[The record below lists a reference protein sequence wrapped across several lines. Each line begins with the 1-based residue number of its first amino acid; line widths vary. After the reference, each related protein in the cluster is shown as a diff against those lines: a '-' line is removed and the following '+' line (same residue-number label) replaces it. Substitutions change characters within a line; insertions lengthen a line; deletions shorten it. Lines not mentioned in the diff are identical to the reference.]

1 MIARFKWLARVVLA
15 VAVSCVAIAIDPTAS
30 TAQVAG
36 EIRGRVTEPE
46 SAKPVP
52 NGRVEVSG
60 RSDVIRTNAD
70 GAYVARGIEPG
81 TYTVTIRALGYA
93 PSSQEVVVRNGQ
105 TTLLDASLAAR
116 VTTLADV
123 QTRVA
128 RDTNALNTTVI
139 DRTTIEQSG
148 KRDLGEVIQAA
159 PGVVVTQS
167 GGPGQPSSI
176 SIRGSS
182 SNQVLVLVDGVPLN
196 STISGSAD
204 LSRISLESIESVTVR
219 TGAQSARYGPRAM
232 AGVVEIVT
240 RKSRREATLFARA
253 GSIGE
258 KSTSVNVGNS
268 KEVGDHNVG
277 AFINADYRTVDG
289 DFSYTLPALR
299 GGGRATRIN
308 SASTS
313 KQLLSGV
320 SLDGGFGSG
329 SLRLNWMETRRGLAG
344 TIIQPSSTGR
354 QGSSRL
360 SVGGSAQGQA
370 GRFGWTVATDV
381 TNETG
386 TYNDNAPPFG
396 KPFNDTIQA
405 TGYTFSASTSAG
417 RQTANASMGVEVR
430 ALDVSSTM
438 LAPGAPHWQR
448 LDGLWGNTRAS
459 RALASQLTLDA
470 ELSGRVDHTSLTGD
484 VVFSP
489 RGSLRLSHRALA
501 ASVSLGS
508 GFAPPTLSDQFFNE
522 GVQVRANPALRPERT
537 RQDLEGRLTLRDTR
551 IAFVDLGSEVA
562 AYRSNIDG
570 MILWFPD
577 FRFIWSPTNYD
588 VKRSGWEATGKI
600 GIPRLNIEARGTLN
614 HSDVTYT
621 GGILSGQIAYRPKE
635 SANLAFAFAPDL
647 FRVDVMSRYVGTR
660 RTVPSTRLNSLSPYW
675 MSDVRVSTSFSA
687 MHWAFTPAV
696 GVDNAL
702 NATAAMLVDYPFPP
716 RTWNVS
722 LRVRRSTSQ

>member
-1 MIARFKWLARVVLA
+1 MVGLSRLVSAGVSRAM
-15 VAVSCVAIAIDPTAS
+15 VAAAMTLLPATALTQVS
-30 TAQVAG
+30 G
-36 EIRGRVTEPE
+36 EIRGRVTDGE
-46 SAKPVP
+46 SSKPVP
-52 NGRVEVSG
+52 YGRVEVSG
-60 RSDVIRTNAD
+60 RADVIRTNAD
-70 GAYVARGIEPG
+70 GAYIARGIEPG
-81 TYTVTIRALGYA
+81 TYVVVIRALGYA
-93 PSSQEVVVRNGQ
+93 AHSREVTVRNGQ
-105 TTLLDASLAAR
+105 TTLLDVALAAR
-116 VTTLADV
+116 VTSLAEVETRDV
-123 QTRVA
+123 
-128 RDTNALNTTVI
+128 RDTSALNTTVI
-139 DRTTIEQSG
+139 NRTAIEQSG
-148 KRDLGEVIQAA
+148 RRDLGEVIQAA

-167 GGPGQPSSI
+167 GGPGQPQSI
-176 SIRGSS
+176 SIRGSG

-204 LSRISLESIESVTVR
+204 LSRIPLESVESVTVR

-232 AGVVEIVT
+232 AGVVEIIT
-240 RKSRREATLFARA
+240 RRSRREATVFARA
-253 GSIGE
+253 GSLGE
-258 KSTSVNVGNS
+258 KNTSLSVGNS
-268 KEVGDHNVG
+268 KELGDHNVG
-277 AFINADYRTVDG
+277 VFINGDYRTVDG
-289 DFSYTLPALR
+289 DFAYTLPALR

-308 SASTS
+308 SASAS
-313 KQLLSGV
+313 KQLLGGLSV
-320 SLDGGFGSG
+320 DGGFGSA
-329 SLRLNWMETRRGLAG
+329 SLRFNWMETRRGLAG

-354 QGSSRL
+354 QGSERL

-381 TNETG
+381 TNETD
-386 TYNDNAPPFG
+386 TYNDHAPPLG
-396 KPFNDTIQA
+396 QAYHDTIQA

-417 RQTANASMGVEVR
+417 RQAANASMGVEIR

-448 LDGLWGNTRAS
+448 LDGLWGNTRVS
-459 RALASQLTLDA
+459 RGMASQLTLDA
-470 ELSGRVDHTSLTGD
+470 ELSARVDHTSLTSD
-484 VVFSP
+484 VVVSP
-489 RGSLRLSHRALA
+489 RGSLRLSHRALT

-551 IAFVDLGSEVA
+551 IVFVDVGSEVA
-562 AYRSNIDG
+562 AYRSNIEG

-588 VKRSGWEATGKI
+588 VKRSGWEATGKL

-621 GGILSGQIAYRPKE
+621 GGILSGQVAYRPNE
-635 SANLAFAFAPDL
+635 SASFALAFAPDA
-647 FRVDVMSRYVGTR
+647 FRVDVMSRYIGTR
-660 RTVPSTRLNSLSPYW
+660 RTVPSTRLNSLAPYW
-675 MSDVRVSTSFSA
+675 MSDVRVSTSFTA
-687 MHWAFTPAV
+687 LHWAFAPAV